1 MIKETFLIA
10 THNMKKRDE
19 LERILSPL
27 KIDVKTAEQAGVEI
41 SDVEETGETFYENAL
56 LKARSGCLESKMP
69 CIADDSGLCV
79 DYLAGAPGVYSARFA
94 GEHGND
100 DKNIEKLLSLLSG
113 VPEKDRGAKFVSVV
127 CCAFPNGDVV
137 SARGECLG
145 RIGFERRGS
154 GGFGYDPVFY
164 VGDKSFSELLPEEK
178 DALSHRSAALKNLA
192 EKLSEY
198 YADKD

>member
-1 MIKETFLIA
+1 M
-10 THNMKKRDE
+10 
-19 LERILSPL
+19 
-27 KIDVKTAEQAGVEI
+27 
-41 SDVEETGETFYENAL
+41 
-56 LKARSGCLESKMP
+56 
-69 CIADDSGLCV
+69 
-79 DYLAGAPGVYSARFA
+79 
-94 GEHGND
+94 
-100 DKNIEKLLSLLSG
+100 SLLSG

-127 CCAFPNGDVV
+127 CCAFPNGDVI

-198 YADKD
+198 YA